1 MMNTP
6 LVRLDLKE
14 SIAWVRLDNPPMNAL
29 GDALKEDLGRV
40 LDALEESKSKIRVV
54 ILTGEGKAFVAGS
67 DIPKFLQLNPE
78 QATAQS
84 LKTQKLFRR
93 LETFSRP
100 TVCAING
107 YCFGAG
113 LELAMC
119 CDIRIAS
126 DAAILGH
133 PEVNLGII
141 PGAGASQR
149 LPRLVGLGRAKEL
162 ILTGRRIKADEA
174 LQIGLLE
181 KVVPQE
187 SLLAEAQQM
196 AEEISAKG
204 PLAVAAAKKTLND
217 GWDLGIEEG
226 LEMESGIWGS
236 LFGTKDQK
244 EGVKAFLEKRPPQ
257 FRDE

>member
-1 MMNTP
+1 MKAP
-6 LVRLDLKE
+6 LVRLEIKE
-14 SIAWVRLDNPPMNAL
+14 PIAWVRLDNPPMNAL
-29 GDALKEDLGRV
+29 GDTAKEDLDQV
-40 LDALEESKSKIRVV
+40 LDALDESKSKIRVV

-67 DIPKFLQLNPE
+67 DIPKFLQLNGE

-93 LETFSRP
+93 VETFIRP
-100 TVCAING
+100 VLCAING

-126 DAAILGH
+126 DSAILGH

-174 LQIGLLE
+174 LQIGLVE
-181 KVVPQE
+181 RVVSPE
-187 SLLAEAQQM
+187 SLSTEAQRI

-204 PLAVAAAKKTLND
+204 PLAVAAAKRVLNNR
-217 GWDLGIEEG
+217 WGIEES
-226 LEMESGIWGS
+226 LEMESRIWGS

-244 EGVKAFLEKRPPQ
+244 EGAQAFLEKRSPQ

>member
-1 MMNTP
+1 
-6 LVRLDLKE
+6 
-14 SIAWVRLDNPPMNAL
+14 
-29 GDALKEDLGRV
+29 
-40 LDALEESKSKIRVV
+40 
-54 ILTGEGKAFVAGS
+54 
-67 DIPKFLQLNPE
+67 
-78 QATAQS
+78 
-84 LKTQKLFRR
+84 
-93 LETFSRP
+93 
-100 TVCAING
+100 
-107 YCFGAG
+107 
-113 LELAMC
+113 MC

-126 DAAILGH
+126 DSAILGH

-174 LQIGLLE
+174 LQIGLVE

-204 PLAVAAAKKTLND
+204 PLAVAAAKKILND

-226 LEMESGIWGS
+226 LEVESHVWGN

-244 EGVKAFLEKRPPQ
+244 EGAKAFLEKRPPQ
-257 FRDE
+257 FSDE

>member
-1 MMNTP
+1 MKAP
-6 LVRLDLKE
+6 LVRLEIKE
-14 SIAWVRLDNPPMNAL
+14 RIAWVRLDNPPMNAL
-29 GDALKEDLGRV
+29 GDEAKEDLDRV

-67 DIPKFLQLNPE
+67 DIPKFLQLNAE

-93 LETFSRP
+93 LEIFSRP
-100 TVCAING
+100 VLCAING

-126 DAAILGH
+126 DSAILGH

-149 LPRLVGLGRAKEL
+149 LPRLVGLGKAKEL

-174 LQIGLLE
+174 LQIGLVE
-181 KVVPQE
+181 RVVPLE
-187 SLLAEAQQM
+187 SLLAEAQRI

-204 PLAVAAAKKTLND
+204 PVALSAAKKVLND

-226 LEMESGIWGS
+226 LELESGIWGG
-236 LFGTKDQK
+236 LFGTRDQK
-244 EGVKAFLEKRPPQ
+244 EGAKAFLEKRSPQ
-257 FRDE
+257 FCDE